1 MKSTR
6 EKGVTMADLASLR
19 PGDPERVREYRL
31 TARLGEGGQG
41 TVYLGESPAG
51 VRVAVKLLRADL
63 TQDEEAMERFV
74 REVSTT
80 RRVAPFCTAAVIDT
94 GVEAHRPYIISEYV
108 DGPTL
113 DAVVNAE
120 GPREGAA
127 LHRLAIGTVTA
138 LVAIHQAGIVHRDF
152 KPSNVLLAPDGP
164 RVIDFGI
171 AKALDRTSTLTAM
184 AIGTPSYM
192 TPEQLAGENAGS
204 PADMFAWGCTMVF
217 AATGQPPFGVDSLPA
232 IFNRIM
238 NVEPDLSAIT
248 DPALRALVGQC
259 LSKDAARRPTA
270 GEALLRLLGHAG
282 GPAGAAPPTAPRGI
296 LAEGSA
302 AAAQRTG
309 PGGYPAGDDTGL
321 AGLAG
326 LAGPAGH
333 EGPGST
339 GGDRAWREQR
349 PQQDRQA
356 LAWQSGPGGGYPVQ
370 DSNTS
375 DARGYP
381 GGPGPAGPPPR
392 SGPAQHSDAH
402 GYPGRSGPQGY
413 ARQPGPPQNSHPHPG
428 RSGPQAYAQQSG
440 PQPYAQGPGSPH
452 VSGPQAYAQG
462 PGLPHVSD
470 PRGHPGGHPG
480 GPGPVG
486 RPQGSEPHGDPWRQG
501 PPGTAPAPGGYP
513 GQGGYGHDPR
523 QPHQPQQAHRAYQAD
538 PGIPPY
544 GAPATHP
551 SGGPPHHAQGAPA
564 HPGQGTPGTPAR
576 GRRGVWLA
584 AGGALLATALVAGG
598 VVLATRDGTGTPV
611 ATRTEGTRG
620 PVVSATPTP
629 TPDAPEVPQD
639 TTPIK
644 LPGSALT
651 LHESDRDPIK
661 LSSYSL
667 EWDKSLYVRKAG
679 TDRFVRNGKYFQY
692 TVNAAGTQALG
703 TDRVYDTQSYAIVSV
718 VDHRTGAAS
727 RIRVTKAPVYPT
739 LPQWSPD
746 GRRGLVTLYEA
757 VGDTSKAYGFA
768 IIDVAAGKAKIV
780 RVREKDA
787 GRWSYFWRGDG
798 RAVGTWALDGKTQRI
813 RFYDLQGTV
822 LQTLLDVGTPITVE
836 GDDISP
842 SGSSLLT
849 YCKRTEKEIC
859 VWSTVSDGPPRV
871 RVPFPTERLIGW
883 YDDHH
888 IAGWRRK
895 GSGYEAVVFDFTGRV
910 RRVLATTTDA
920 KEYEKQFM
928 RFTRED

>member
-1 MKSTR
+1 
-6 EKGVTMADLASLR
+6 MADLASLR

-41 TVYLGESPAG
+41 TVYLGESPTG

-113 DAVVNAE
+113 DAVVSDE

-217 AATGQPPFGVDSLPA
+217 AATGQPPFGTDSLPA

-238 NVEPDLSAIT
+238 NAEPDLSAIT
-248 DPALRALVGQC
+248 DPALRDLVGQC
-259 LSKDAARRPTA
+259 LSKDAAQRPTA

-282 GPAGAAPPTAPRGI
+282 GQAGAPAPTAPRGI

-309 PGGYPAGDDTGL
+309 PGPGGYAAGDEPGL
-321 AGLAG
+321 AGHG
-326 LAGPAGH
+326 GPR
-333 EGPGST
+333 ST
-339 GGDRAWREQR
+339 GGDHTWQAD
-349 PQQDRQA
+349 QDRQA

-370 DSNTS
+370 DPRNS
-375 DARGYP
+375 DPRGYP
-381 GGPGPAGPPPR
+381 GGSGPAGRPAGPGPAQTSDPR
-392 SGPAQHSDAH
+392 
-402 GYPGRSGPQGY
+402 GYAGWSGPQGP
-413 ARQPGPPQNSHPHPG
+413 AHQSGPQNSHAHPG
-428 RSGPQAYAQQSG
+428 AQNSHAHPGQSGPQPYAAQWSAPQGYAQQPGPAQNSHAHPGQSGPQAYAQQSG
-440 PQPYAQGPGSPH
+440 PQ
-452 VSGPQAYAQG
+452 AYAQR
-462 PGLPHVSD
+462 PGLPQNPD
-470 PRGHPGGHPG
+470 PR
-480 GPGPVG
+480 G
-486 RPQGSEPHGDPWRQG
+486 RPQGPEAHGHAWQQG
-501 PPGTAPAPGGYP
+501 APATGPGGYP
-513 GQGGYGHDPR
+513 VQGGHPQDPR
-523 QPHQPQQAHRAYQAD
+523 QPHQAYRAE
-538 PGIPPY
+538 PGGPAY
-544 GAPATHP
+544 GAPATRP
-551 SGGPPHHAQGAPA
+551 SGAPPYRGQGVPA
-564 HPGQGTPGTPAR
+564 HPGQAVPAR
-576 GRRGVWLA
+576 SRRGTWLA
-584 AGGALLATALVAGG
+584 VGGALLATALVAGG
-598 VVLATRDGTGTPV
+598 IVLATRDGTDPGTGGTV
-611 ATRTEGTRG
+611 ATRTDGT
-620 PVVSATPTP
+620 PTPDVSATPTP
-629 TPDAPEVPQD
+629 EAPEVPQD
-639 TTPIK
+639 TTSIK

-667 EWDKSLYVRKAG
+667 EWDKNLYVRRAG
-679 TDRFVRNGKYFQY
+679 TGRFLKNDKYFQY

-703 TDRVYDTQSYAIVSV
+703 TDRVYDAQSYSIVSV

-768 IIDVAAGKAKIV
+768 IVDVAAKKARIV
-780 RVREKDA
+780 RIKERDA
-787 GRWSYFWRGDG
+787 GKWSYFWRGDG

-813 RFYDLQGTV
+813 RFYDLRGTV

-836 GDDISP
+836 GDDLSP

-849 YCKRTEKEIC
+849 YCKKTEQEIC
-859 VWSTVSDGPPRV
+859 VWSTVADGPPQV
-871 RVPFPTERLIGW
+871 RIPFPTERLIGW
-883 YDDHH
+883 YDDRH

-895 GSGYEAVVFDFTGRV
+895 GSGYEAVVFDFKGEV

-928 RFTRED
+928 RFTRGE